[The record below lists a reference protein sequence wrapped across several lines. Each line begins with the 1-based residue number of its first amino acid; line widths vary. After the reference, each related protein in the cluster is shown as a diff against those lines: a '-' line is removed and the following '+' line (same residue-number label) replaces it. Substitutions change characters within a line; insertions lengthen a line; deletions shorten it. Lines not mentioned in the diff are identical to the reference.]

1 MVALMKKEFSFER
14 LSQAQCGQVLN
25 SLKIACTLPCSQ
37 GGYRENGLK
46 CDFAISAHR
55 QSLEFKSFYGLWGF
69 FRKWGES
76 SPILTTLPHHT
87 DKAKWSG
94 LERIEVSKLRWGR
107 S

>member
-1 MVALMKKEFSFER
+1 MVALMKEGITFKR
-14 LSQAQCGQVLN
+14 LYQSQCGQVLN
-25 SLKIACTLPCSQ
+25 SLKITCTLPCSQ

-55 QSLEFKSFYGLWGF
+55 LSFEFKSFYGIWEF
-69 FRKWGES
+69 FREWGES

-94 LERIEVSKLRWGR
+94 LK
-107 S
+107 